1 MKRISAHQ
9 LRSHRWFGVND
20 MRSFLHRQRVQQ
32 MGFEREE
39 FIGKPI
45 IGIINTW
52 SELSTCHIHLRDR
65 ASVIKRAVFQAGGF
79 AAELPALSVSEPL
92 VKPTTMLYRNAL
104 ALEAEE
110 LIRSHPIDGV
120 VLMGG

>member
-45 IGIINTW
+45 IGIINTR
-52 SELSTCHIHLRDR
+52 SELSTCHINLRDR

-104 ALEAEE
+104 ALK
-110 LIRSHPIDGV
+110 LKS
-120 VLMGG
+120 L